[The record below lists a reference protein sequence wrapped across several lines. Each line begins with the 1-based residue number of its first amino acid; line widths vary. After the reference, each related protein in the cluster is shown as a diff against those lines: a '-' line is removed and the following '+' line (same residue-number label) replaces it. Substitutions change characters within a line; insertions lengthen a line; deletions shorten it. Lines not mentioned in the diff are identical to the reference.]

1 MQPCECADGGQ
12 YLEPKRKATT
22 MRDQETDLTAVL
34 LTVAG
39 TMFMVP
45 VLILISTKLITGDV
59 PGMMLKAGLWSMAF
73 SVMIAA
79 IGVFIGWAEGQ
90 KHRYFQKGDEVL
102 TSGGLEC
109 RRRK

>member
-1 MQPCECADGGQ
+1 MQPCGCVDVGQ
-12 YLEPKRKATT
+12 NPGPKRKVTT
-22 MRDQETDLTAVL
+22 VRDRETDLTAVL
-34 LTVAG
+34 LKVAG

-45 VLILISTKLITGDV
+45 MVILTPTKLITGDV

-79 IGVFIGWAEGQ
+79 IGEFIGWAEGQ
-90 KHRYFQKGDEVL
+90 KHRCFQKGDEVL
-102 TSGGLEC
+102 TPGGLEC